1 MQTFE
6 GVFACDWTRDYCC
19 SLPQFVE
26 IMVRISAHTH
36 DQCSEV
42 DEINV
47 MIWFQSQSTTTNN
60 NKISE
65 PDKPTYTLWL
75 INHGISLAGR
85 PISSTLFQRTASGNG
100 LSNIYCSRS
109 VPIKSLGLN
118 FDLGVNRRLS
128 QVPQMEKVTTT
139 VSNLCHKLLKKNK
152 DLSLYKKS
160 RGLGRNGGS
169 VGKNTGCQR
178 FIRSIHH
185 SFSSNIQ
192 KQVGTEIGRNFLI
205 IKRNFVNSLTR

>member
-1 MQTFE
+1 
-6 GVFACDWTRDYCC
+6 
-19 SLPQFVE
+19 
-26 IMVRISAHTH
+26 MVRISAHTH

-60 NKISE
+60 NKILE

-109 VPIKSLGLN
+109 VPIKSLGPN

-152 DLSLYKKS
+152 DLSLYKRAGWEETVAVSEKILDAKDS
-160 RGLGRNGGS
+160 FGPFTTPSPRTSNNKWG
-169 VGKNTGCQR
+169 QR
-178 FIRSIHH
+178 
-185 SFSSNIQ
+185 
-192 KQVGTEIGRNFLI
+192 
-205 IKRNFVNSLTR
+205 